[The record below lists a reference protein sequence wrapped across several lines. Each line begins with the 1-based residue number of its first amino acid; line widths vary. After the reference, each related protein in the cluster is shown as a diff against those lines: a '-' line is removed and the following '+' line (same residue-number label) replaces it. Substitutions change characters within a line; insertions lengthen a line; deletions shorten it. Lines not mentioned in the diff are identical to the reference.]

1 MTLKNSLI
9 AVAIAGCIAP
19 LASPTTAR
27 DGLSPGA
34 AAAVGL
40 LGGLAIGGAVG
51 SAAANP
57 YYPGRPVY
65 SPPPAPVYHA
75 RPRTTYVE
83 TIEEAP
89 ACYLKR
95 RRYVDEFGDVI
106 IRRVRI
112 CE

>member
-1 MTLKNSLI
+1 MTLKKPLVALVVVASL
-9 AVAIAGCIAP
+9 AP
-19 LASPTTAR
+19 LASPASAR
-27 DGLSPGA
+27 DGVSPGA

-40 LGGLAIGGAVG
+40 LGGLAIGGAIG

-57 YYPGRPVY
+57 YYPGKPVY

-89 ACYLKR
+89 ACYVKR